1 MDGTWPQR
9 ACIATVRSRAG
20 LPAMQPKRRC
30 GVVTE
35 QPWYAMTPEIIPFDP
50 IRMFFGDAPPG
61 FLAEIVLRTIIIYV
75 YTLVLLRW
83 IGGRSIAQLSVVEFL
98 LVIALGSAVG
108 DAMFYA
114 DVPLLHALVVITV
127 VVLIDKVIDVLVR
140 RSSAARQVIA
150 GRSIPVVDHG
160 RILTEGVLDRGI
172 SGPELME
179 MLRLEGVENLGE
191 VRSAYLEASG
201 RVSVFRYP
209 SPRPG
214 LPINPPHD
222 VRPPS
227 PPEQGEPA
235 CCAHCGAP
243 SPHPTSDED
252 SCERCSR
259 QGRAAARLPDVSGS
273 TGSF

>member
-1 MDGTWPQR
+1 
-9 ACIATVRSRAG
+9 
-20 LPAMQPKRRC
+20 
-30 GVVTE
+30 
-35 QPWYAMTPEIIPFDP
+35 MTPDIIPFDP
-50 IRMFFGDAPPG
+50 IRMFLGDAPPG
-61 FLAEIVLRTIIIYV
+61 FLAEIVVRTIIIYV

-114 DVPLLHALVVITV
+114 DVPLLHALVVITL

-140 RSSAARQVIA
+140 RSSAAKQVIA
-150 GRSIPVVDHG
+150 GRSIPVIENG
-160 RILTEGVLDRGI
+160 CILTEGILNRGI
-172 SGPELME
+172 SGLELME

-222 VRPPS
+222 VHLPS
-227 PPEQGEPA
+227 PPVRGEPA
-235 CCAHCGAP
+235 CCAHCGALAP
-243 SPHPTSDED
+243 GNAGED
-252 SCERCSR
+252 DTCEMCSR
-259 QGRAAARLPDVSGS
+259 QGRAAARLPDTAPAAHG
-273 TGSF
+273 T

>member
-1 MDGTWPQR
+1 
-9 ACIATVRSRAG
+9 
-20 LPAMQPKRRC
+20 
-30 GVVTE
+30 
-35 QPWYAMTPEIIPFDP
+35 MTPDFIPFDP
-50 IRMFFGDAPPG
+50 IRMVLGDAPPL
-61 FLAEIVLRTIIIYV
+61 FIAEIVVRTLIIYV

-127 VVLIDKVIDVLVR
+127 VVLIDKSIDVLVR
-140 RSSAARQVIA
+140 RSSAAKQVIA
-150 GRSIPVVDHG
+150 GRSIPVIENG
-160 RILTEGVLDRGI
+160 RILTEGILNRGI
-172 SGPELME
+172 SGLELME

-222 VRPPS
+222 IRPP
-227 PPEQGEPA
+227 PPPVQGELA

-243 SPHPTSDED
+243 APPDSGEDD
-252 SCERCSR
+252 SCELCSR
-259 QGRAAARLPDVSGS
+259 QGRAAAQLPHVTPTTRGA
-273 TGSF
+273 

>member
-1 MDGTWPQR
+1 MPR
-9 ACIATVRSRAG
+9 CNRSAG
-20 LPAMQPKRRC
+20 AALWLQ
-30 GVVTE
+30 
-35 QPWYAMTPEIIPFDP
+35 QPWYAMTPDIIPFDP
-50 IRMFFGDAPPG
+50 IRMFLGDAPPG
-61 FLAEIVLRTIIIYV
+61 FLAEIVVRTLIIYV
-75 YTLVLLRW
+75 YTLILLRW

-114 DVPLLHALVVITV
+114 DVPLVHALLVITL

-140 RSSAARQVIA
+140 RSSAAKRVIA
-150 GRSIPVVDHG
+150 GRSIPVIEDG
-160 RILTEGVLDRGI
+160 RILTEGILNRGI
-172 SGPELME
+172 SGLELME

-222 VRPPS
+222 VRLPLPAL
-227 PPEQGEPA
+227 EGEPA
-235 CCAHCGAP
+235 CCTHCGAP
-243 SPHPTSDED
+243 VPPGAGEDD
-252 SCERCSR
+252 SCRLCSR
-259 QGRAAARLPDVSGS
+259 QGKAAARMPDVEPA
-273 TGSF
+273 TRRD